1 VGGAWADAG
10 ERLGRMTGA
19 NGSPMPPG
27 IR

>member
-1 VGGAWADAG
+1 VGGAGADAG